1 MPTTTSFS
9 PLQIRSA
16 DTPPKNEKAEITPGR
31 ELTREERKVARRRN
45 GAKDVLP
52 SYAGQRLTF
61 TLPSAAPPQSTSNH
75 SSQPRNQSPLG
86 REISLAELTN
96 SSKSLKG
103 KEKAQSQG
111 LLAKIKPSTI
121 SLPIKSPSKLFV
133 PVNAFEPQQSTKPS
147 SKNRSSSHK
156 SDISSTSDPS
166 PPTCKQP
173 KKSRPLDTIN
183 SNKPSSETIASS
195 SKKPRITPPPPS
207 HQFIINNNDSHAS
220 HDDDKS
226 DQDERS
232 SSPKVNANG
241 KKPKKPK
248 PVIQK
253 NNQQHPPSKLLNK
266 KNGLTNKIKQSPT
279 DNHDTHRLE
288 PLQETNPNLITNELT
303 ATAYPTLST
312 ESLSSLQNK
321 ENIPLPPSGLLSNQI
336 TQHQQHQFMPEP
348 YETEELLAIDQP
360 PPPPMLIT
368 KNLPSSSSI
377 KTTLNHKPIIPL
389 NSKGTNKARIKKVI
403 VQRKEEGDIDD
414 KSMSDEVTPTVLN
427 TPVAS
432 SSSSNESDHHDT
444 SEKKM
449 RHLAAKIF
457 TPGHKTLERNY
468 PTKVNQVD
476 HHQKRKSDDINSLF
490 DPINQLGLS
499 TTTSTT
505 LDKRKGKQKEEMNDD
520 QEEEEEQIYIVADRL
535 LRTDDT
541 LEKSIEDDH
550 QEGGLSL
557 DSQRL
562 LLKIKSQLNPPDII
576 LISIRKLIQDQLPN
590 ISDHPQEQDERNA
603 LDGTMERFQSYWLE
617 CADELVRFGLLK
629 FKLQA
634 ILDRNKLLKSNLDRK
649 VLPAHRSDDNDNGD
663 GDGDVGNWK
672 KIEKDRSDVPSNHNQ
687 KSKLS
692 SSSKRKKLTSKK

>member
-121 SLPIKSPSKLFV
+121 SLPIESPSKLFV

-266 KNGLTNKIKQSPT
+266 KNGLTNKIKHNGLSYTINRISIITSEQGKYSTTTVWTIIKSNHSTPT
-279 DNHDTHRLE
+279 TPVH
-288 PLQETNPNLITNELT
+288 
-303 ATAYPTLST
+303 A
-312 ESLSSLQNK
+312 
-321 ENIPLPPSGLLSNQI
+321 
-336 TQHQQHQFMPEP
+336 EP

-617 CADELVRFGLLK
+617 CADELV
-629 FKLQA
+629 
-634 ILDRNKLLKSNLDRK
+634 
-649 VLPAHRSDDNDNGD
+649 LPAHRSDDNDNGD

-672 KIEKDRSDVPSNHNQ
+672 KIKKDRSDVPSNHNQ